1 MADESC
7 NDCEVVSPLET
18 EAKKYGQIQ
27 IPNNVVIG
35 QLRKKYPSVEFKR
48 ELLYI
53 GCGVKILQQ
62 IMPDERIR
70 VRPEGPNITVK
81 QFCPLLLAGGS
92 IWRHQLKTNALHTD
106 VMLLR
111 DGDRTDDR
119 KLQNGDELLLKQLF
133 EKLYELTSPE
143 DKGYTLRLLFTGF
156 MLIHTPSA
164 SHYPEYFFSTEK
176 MQMRR
181 YKNVTVKPS
190 MRLVKDIEEKRCH
203 PLVGKKPK
211 K

>member
-1 MADESC
+1 MANESC
-7 NDCEVVSPLET
+7 NDCEIVSPLET

-48 ELLYI
+48 QLLYI

-70 VRPEGPNITVK
+70 VRPEGPNVTVE

-92 IWRHQLKTNALHTD
+92 IWRHQLKTNALHSD

-111 DGDRTDDR
+111 DRDRTDEKTTD
-119 KLQNGDELLLKQLF
+119 GDELLLKQLF
-133 EKLYELTSPE
+133 EKLYELTNPE
-143 DKGYTLRLLFTGF
+143 DKGYTVRLLFTGF
-156 MLIHTPSA
+156 MLIPTPSA

-176 MQMRR
+176 MQMRK
-181 YKNVTVKPS
+181 YKTVTVKPS
-190 MRLVKDIEEKRCH
+190 MRLVKDEEETRCH
-203 PLVGKKPK
+203 PLVGKKRK